1 MDLNWCCYSI
11 QDPLQDDM
19 FDWGTCEAI
28 KRAEAINHEQK
39 LHPLSSRKFVKVSL
53 RLTKEEA
60 GWCVEVDTW
69 PQLE

>member
-1 MDLNWCCYSI
+1 
-11 QDPLQDDM
+11 M